1 MKINRWLNKNLKN
14 CMQCRLLWPALAIFL
29 LSVMVLPLF
38 PHLMLSTEA
47 GVVWCNP
54 IMRDEKF
61 TIKYTHSVNKS
72 PVEDSIKWNGDKLV
86 ICESLYQS
94 YGAGIPNEP
103 ESGQTFAWTKEG
115 LLLSNINLERDS
127 INLFVGTV
135 ADHYLIYRNQN
146 YQIKK
151 LTAEQTLLNIS
162 VRRLSLF
169 GMLFNNKKG
178 SGMNS
183 G

>member
-1 MKINRWLNKNLKN
+1 MKINRRFNKNLN
-14 CMQCRLLWPALAIFL
+14 NGSQCRLLWPALVLIIL
-29 LSVMVLPLF
+29 LLIMVFPLF
-38 PHLMLSTEA
+38 PHLMLSTEE

-103 ESGQTFAWTKEG
+103 ENGQTFIWTKEG

-127 INLFVGTV
+127 IYLFVGTV
-135 ADHYLIYRNQN
+135 ADHYLIYRNQY
-146 YQIKK
+146 YQLKK
-151 LTAEQTLLNIS
+151 LAAEQTLLNIS
-162 VRRLSLF
+162 VNKLSLF
-169 GMLFNNKKG
+169 DMMSLKSTLVNNQ
-178 SGMNS
+178 
-183 G
+183 

>member
-1 MKINRWLNKNLKN
+1 MCINRRINEKFKVNIK
-14 CMQCRLLWPALAIFL
+14 CRLLWSALIL
-29 LSVMVLPLF
+29 IILSIVLFPLF
-38 PHLMLSTEA
+38 PHLVLSYEDDI
-47 GVVWCNP
+47 VWFKP

-72 PVEDSIKWNGDKLV
+72 PVEDSIKWNGNKLI

-103 ESGQTFAWTKEG
+103 ENGQTFIWTEKG

-135 ADHYLIYRNQN
+135 ADHYLIHRNQE
-146 YQIKK
+146 YQLKK
-151 LTAEQTLLNIS
+151 LAEEQTLLNIS
-162 VRRLSLF
+162 VKRLSLF
-169 GMLFNNKKG
+169 NMFYHNFLI
-178 SGMNS
+178 MNRKV
-183 G
+183 